1 MRDVILVHGLW
12 VPGVVMSPLAAR
24 LERSGFRC
32 RVFGYAGRNRP
43 LQANVERLAH
53 FARSIGPA
61 HFVGHSLGGL
71 VLIEALHVDHGIEAG
86 SVVLLGTPARGCFS
100 GRRLARRGI
109 GRWLLGE
116 SGALWFGERAV
127 PWTRPEPL
135 GVIAGTL
142 PMGLGR
148 AFGRLPGPSDGVVC
162 VEETAVQGM
171 AERILLP
178 VGHSMML
185 VSGRVAAH
193 VESFLLHARF
203 LADGR

>member
-24 LERSGFRC
+24 LARSGLRC
-32 RVFGYAGRNRP
+32 RLFGFAGRNRP
-43 LQANVERLAH
+43 LQANVERLAR
-53 FARSIGPA
+53 FARSVGPA

-71 VLIEALHVDHGIEAG
+71 VVIEALNADRGVEAG

-109 GRWLLGE
+109 GRWMLGE
-116 SGALWFGERAV
+116 SDALWREERAAH
-127 PWTRPEPL
+127 WTRPEPL

-162 VEETAVQGM
+162 VEETAVEGM

-178 VGHSMML
+178 VSHSMML
-185 VSGRVAAH
+185 VSGRVAVN

-203 LADGR
+203 LAAGR